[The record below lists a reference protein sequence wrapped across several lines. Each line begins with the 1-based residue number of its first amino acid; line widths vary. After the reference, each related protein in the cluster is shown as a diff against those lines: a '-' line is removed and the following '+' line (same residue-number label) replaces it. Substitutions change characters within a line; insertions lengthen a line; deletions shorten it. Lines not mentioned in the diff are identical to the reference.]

1 MSLRNPL
8 GDALVTEPQAMRAL
22 AHPLRLA
29 ALSYLQRHGPATAT
43 QLAPH
48 VGASPSVT
56 SWHLRHLARF
66 GLVVDA
72 DPSEVPGDRRQR
84 WWKAPA
90 RGFRVE
96 LGDNEEAAV
105 AGRVLNDQLIDT
117 ARRQIDAWTA
127 ETEPRLD
134 HAWRRLAGVSNTSV
148 RLTAGELET
157 VEDAIDDLLG
167 RFVTRAEPD
176 VPADARRV
184 RVLRYFL
191 PSEGPEADQ

>member
-8 GDALVTEPQAMRAL
+8 GDALITEPQAMRAL

-72 DPSEVPGDRRQR
+72 DPGEVPGDRRQR

-96 LGDNEEAAV
+96 LGDSEDAAA
-105 AGRVLNDQLIDT
+105 AGRVLNDHLIDT
-117 ARRQIDAWTA
+117 ARRQVDAWVG

-148 RLTAGELET
+148 RLTAAELET
-157 VEDAIDDLLG
+157 VENAIDDLLG
-167 RFVTRAEPD
+167 RYVTRAEQD

-191 PSEGPEADQ
+191 PGEGPEADQ